1 MRMKS
6 IAVLSATAVLGA
18 ALGWAAAAASYQKTG
33 TVKEVA
39 ADSFT
44 LDLGK
49 EEWRFYTEGA
59 TTGKEALKAGDKVTV
74 TYKQVATKIEGK
86 GGAKKEAAKA
96 PAKKK

>member
-6 IAVLSATAVLGA
+6 LAVLLATAILGA

-39 ADSFT
+39 GDSFT

-49 EEWRFYTEGA
+49 DGEWRFYTDGGTA
-59 TTGKEALKAGDKVTV
+59 GKDALKAGDKVTV
-74 TYKQVATKIEGK
+74 TYKQVATKVERK
-86 GGAKKEAAKA
+86 GAAKA

>member
-1 MRMKS
+1 MRKKS
-6 IAVLSATAVLGA
+6 FAALTAIAILGA

-33 TVKEVA
+33 LVKEVA

-49 EEWRFYTEGA
+49 EEWRFYTDGGTA
-59 TTGKEALKAGDKVTV
+59 GKDALKAGDKVTV
-74 TYKQVATKIEGK
+74 TYKQVATKIESK
-86 GGAKKEAAKA
+86 SAPKA

>member
-6 IAVLSATAVLGA
+6 LAVLSATAILGA
-18 ALGWAAAAASYQKTG
+18 ALGWAAAASYQKTG

-49 EEWRFYTEGA
+49 EEWRFYTDGGTA
-59 TTGKEALKAGDKVTV
+59 GKEALKAGDKVTV
-74 TYKQVATKIEGK
+74 TYKQIATKIEGK
-86 GGAKKEAAKA
+86 GAAKA

>member
-1 MRMKS
+1 MRVKS
-6 IAVLSATAVLGA
+6 LAVLSAIALLGA

-33 TVKEVA
+33 TVKEVS

-49 EEWRFYTEGA
+49 EEWRFYTDGSTA
-59 TTGKEALKAGDKVTV
+59 GKDAIKAGDKVTV
-74 TYKQVATKIEGK
+74 SYKQVATKVESK
-86 GGAKKEAAKA
+86 AGAKKEAAKA

>member
-6 IAVLSATAVLGA
+6 IAAFAATAILGA

-33 TVKEVA
+33 VVKEVS

-49 EEWRFYTEGA
+49 EEWRFYTDGGTA
-59 TTGKEALKAGDKVTV
+59 GKEAIKAGAKVTV
-74 TYKQVATKIEGK
+74 TYKQVATKIESK
-86 GGAKKEAAKA
+86 GAAKA

>member
-6 IAVLSATAVLGA
+6 IAVLAATAVLGA

-33 TVKEVA
+33 VVKEVA

-49 EEWRFYTEGA
+49 EEWRFYTDG
-59 TTGKEALKAGDKVTV
+59 TTGGKDAIKAGDKVTV
-74 TYKQVATKIEGK
+74 TYKQVARSEEHTSELQSL
-86 GGAKKEAAKA
+86 
-96 PAKKK
+96 

>member
-6 IAVLSATAVLGA
+6 IAVLAATAVLGA

-33 TVKEVA
+33 VVKEVA

-49 EEWRFYTEGA
+49 EEWRFYTEGG
-59 TTGKEALKAGDKVTV
+59 TVGKDALKAGDKVTV
-74 TYKQVATKIEGK
+74 TYKQVATKIESK
-86 GGAKKEAAKA
+86 AAAKA